1 MKNQFIK
8 IRGARQHNLKNV
20 SIDIPKNKLVV
31 FTGVSGSGKSSM
43 AFDTIYAEGQRRY
56 VESLS
61 SYARQF
67 LGILEKPDVDFIE
80 GLSPAISIDQKTISH
95 NPRSTVG
102 TATEI
107 YDYLRLLYAR
117 VGHPHCPVC
126 GNEIKKQS
134 LDEIVNSVIDLIRNI
149 LNSKKLI
156 RILVNSPIIN
166 DKKGEFSNLFENLK
180 SKGYTQVI
188 VDGFVYDTDNNFYLI
203 KTNKHTISA
212 IVDKIS
218 IENKLIKDPIYL
230 SNLRTRLSDSINQSL
245 ELSDGLVQVTEIL
258 DSSFE
263 IPKYP
268 KKLVDHIFSERFAC
282 PIDNIQISEIEPRS
296 FSFNSP
302 HGACIKC
309 SGLGKI
315 LMIEKR
321 LLFSPELTILEGGIL
336 PFSSMFEK
344 DTWYSRLIRVV
355 CQENG
360 IDINLPIKNMSNDKI
375 DVLLYGSGDRQYK
388 IFGKNRFGNNTYIIE
403 NYFGIIAE
411 LEKRH
416 KDTKS
421 DWVRY
426 EIEKYMTSVT
436 CPDCHGARLKPS
448 SLSVTIQK
456 YSISEITD
464 LAVNN
469 IFEIISNL
477 RSEHSSLTLKEKEI
491 AKLILIEIEKR
502 LEFLISVGLS
512 YLTLSR
518 PSGTLSGGEAQRIR
532 LASQI
537 GSGLTGVLYV
547 LDEPTIGL
555 HQKDNKMLI
564 DTLKKL
570 RDLGNTVIV
579 VEHDETMMKNSD
591 YIFDFGPGA
600 GKNGGEIISEGTY
613 SEICRDPKSITGLY
627 LSKKKKIE
635 IFKNTQNNFLL
646 SENIYKNNII
656 KLTGCKLYNL
666 KNIEVTFPLN
676 KFVVITGVSGSGK
689 STLLVESLYPAL
701 FDKYNRGNGNFSGI
715 YSNIEGWENADKVI
729 LVDQSPIGKTPRSNP
744 ATYTKLFDEIRETYS
759 QSHEAKIKGL
769 KKGAF
774 SFNVKGGRCE
784 ACEGQ
789 GQIKIEMQFMSDI
802 WVKCEVCQGKRYNF
816 QTLDVYL
823 RGKNIYDILRMSV
836 DEAIEFFHNN
846 YRILK
851 KLETLSSVGLGYME
865 LGQSATTLSGG
876 ESQRVKLS
884 SELGKKE
891 TGNTIYILD
900 EPTTGLHFAD
910 IEKLLSVLKRLVE
923 KGNSVFVIEHNLDVI
938 KNADWIIDLGPD
950 GGEEGGYIIAEGNI
964 NKILAIKKSYT
975 SEYLKKII

>member
-1 MKNQFIK
+1 MNSQYIK

-20 SIDIPKNKLVV
+20 SIDIPKNNLVI

-102 TATEI
+102 TSTEI

-126 GNEIKKQS
+126 GSEIKKQS
-134 LDEIVNSVIDLIRNI
+134 LEEIVNSVIELIKNI
-149 LNSKKLI
+149 LKSKKIL
-156 RILVNSPIIN
+156 RILINSPIIN
-166 DKKGEFSNLFENLK
+166 DKKGEFSNLFLNLK
-180 SKGYTQVI
+180 SKGFSQVI
-188 VDGFVYDTDNNFYLI
+188 VDGFVYDTDNDFYLI

-218 IENKLIKDPIYL
+218 IEHKLFKDPVYL
-230 SNLRTRLSDSINQSL
+230 SNIKNRLSDSINQSL
-245 ELSDGLVQVTEIL
+245 ELSDGLVQVSEIL
-258 DSSFE
+258 DNSFE

-268 KKLVDHIFSERFAC
+268 KKMENHIFSERFAC
-282 PIDNIQISEIEPRS
+282 PIDNIQIPEIEPRS

-302 HGACIKC
+302 HGACVKC

-321 LLFSPELTILEGGIL
+321 LLFSLDLTILEGGIL

-344 DTWYSRLIRVV
+344 DTWYSRIIKVF
-355 CQENG
+355 CQENN
-360 IDINLPIKNMSNDKI
+360 IDMNIPIKNIENEKLNI
-375 DVLLYGSGDRQYK
+375 LLYGTGDKQYK
-388 IFGKNRFGNNTYIIE
+388 VFGKNRFGNDTLIIE
-403 NYFGIIAE
+403 SYSGIIAE
-411 LEKRH
+411 LERRY

-436 CPDCHGARLKPS
+436 CPDCKGARLKPS

-456 YSISEITD
+456 YSISALTD
-464 LAVNN
+464 LSV
-469 IFEIISNL
+469 EIIFKIISEL
-477 RSEHSSLTLKEKEI
+477 RSEKSSLTVKEREI
-491 AKLILIEIEKR
+491 AKLILLEIEKR

-518 PSGTLSGGEAQRIR
+518 PSGSLSGGEAQRIR

-537 GSGLTGVLYV
+537 GSGLSGVLYV

-555 HQKDNKMLI
+555 HQKDNQMLI
-564 DTLKKL
+564 NTLKKL
-570 RDLGNTVIV
+570 RNLGNTVIV
-579 VEHDETMMKNSD
+579 VEHDEAMMKNAD

-600 GKNGGEIISEGTY
+600 GKNGGEIVSEG
-613 SEICRDPKSITGLY
+613 SFEKICKDPKSITGMY
-627 LSKKKKIE
+627 LSKKK
-635 IFKNTQNNFLL
+635 TVA
-646 SENIYKNNII
+646 IYKNIQNSLIPDEINSKNGFI
-656 KLTGCKLYNL
+656 KINGCKLYNL
-666 KNIEVTFPLN
+666 KNIDVIFPLN
-676 KFVVITGVSGSGK
+676 KLVVITGVSGSGK
-689 STLLVESLYPAL
+689 STLLVESLYPSL
-701 FDKYNRGNGNFSGI
+701 FDKLNRRNRNLTNI

-729 LVDQSPIGKTPRSNP
+729 LVDQTPIGKTPRSNP
-744 ATYTKLFDEIRETYS
+744 ATYTKLFDEIRETFS
-759 QSHEAKIKGL
+759 QSHDAKIKGL

-823 RGKNIYDILRMSV
+823 RGKNIYDILRMTV
-836 DEAIEFFHNN
+836 DEAIEYFHNDF
-846 YRILK
+846 RILK

-876 ESQRVKLS
+876 EAQRVKLS

-910 IEKLLSVLKRLVE
+910 IENLLNVLKKLVE
-923 KGNSVFVIEHNLDVI
+923 KGNSVFVIEHNMDVI
-938 KNADWIIDLGPD
+938 KNADWIIDLGPE
-950 GGEEGGYIIAEGNI
+950 GGENGGYIVAEGS
-964 NKILAIKKSYT
+964 IKNLIKYKRSYT
-975 SEYLKKII
+975 SEYLKKIL